1 MLHRFALGLL
11 AVGVALTALGSSPVR
26 AGGAEGL
33 VFTMSNS
40 AEQNRVLT
48 WSRAAD
54 GSLAF
59 VGRTATGGRGTGG
72 ALNNQGGLALSANG
86 RWLYVVNAGSDSVSV
101 LRVDGTALTLT
112 DVEPSHGDR
121 PVSVTSRGTLVY
133 VLNAG
138 GKGNIRGFRRG
149 TGGKLSF
156 VTGSGRPLSAT
167 NALGLVAR

>member
-11 AVGVALTALGSSPVR
+11 AVGVAPTALGSSPVR

-59 VGRTATGGRGTGG
+59 VGRTATGGHGTGG
-72 ALNNQGGLALSANG
+72 ALNSQGGLALSANG
-86 RWLYVVNAGSDSVSV
+86 RWL
-101 LRVDGTALTLT
+101 
-112 DVEPSHGDR
+112 
-121 PVSVTSRGTLVY
+121 
-133 VLNAG
+133 G